1 MGTRTK
7 IEWCDATW
15 NPVTGCLHDCPYC
28 YAGKIA
34 KRFAGKISD
43 NTDDTGTWLPKAE
56 VIHVLDEPVRPGYPA
71 CRMTKPYPFGF
82 DPTFHKYRLLQPH
95 GQKKPQNIFVCSMA
109 DLFGEWVPDEWI
121 EEVFS
126 ACDAAPWHT
135 YLFLTKN
142 PARYIDLALV
152 RKIDLRKENW
162 WFGTTVTTPNE
173 AFMFAYSDSELNTF
187 ISIEP
192 MMEDF
197 GHLGGARPD
206 WIIVGAETGN
216 RKGKITPE
224 KSWIENLSA
233 ECKQWSIPLFMKDS
247 LTKIIGEEKMQRE
260 FPKGLIRP

>member
-1 MGTRTK
+1 MKKTK

-43 NTDDTGTWLPKAE
+43 DTDDTGTWLPKAE

-71 CRMTKPYPFGF
+71 CRMAKPYPFGF

-121 EEVFS
+121 EEVFA
-126 ACDAAPWHT
+126 ACEEAPWHN

-142 PARYIDLALV
+142 PKRYCTLANE
-152 RKIDLRKENW
+152 RKLPKNKNFW
-162 WFGTTVTTPNE
+162 YGTTITGKGSLRFPGSPV
-173 AFMFAYSDSELNTF
+173 FNTF
-187 ISIEP
+187 LSIEP
-192 MMEDF
+192 LLEDIDPGLGSF
-197 GHLGGARPD
+197 GGD
-206 WIIVGAETGN
+206 EWIIVGAETGT
-216 RKGKITPE
+216 RKEKVVPRPEWVEKISKTAN
-224 KSWIENLSA
+224 ITRA
-233 ECKQWSIPLFMKDS
+233 AVYMKDS
-247 LTKIIGEEKMQRE
+247 LIPIVGEENMRRE
-260 FPKGLIRP
+260 FPKGLL